1 MDILGIDVG
10 TVSVKY
16 TRWKGKKDKGEL
28 VSKGDYPY
36 QGDLDNLAVI
46 LSDIRIRESGNIETA
61 LSITSQEI
69 LKKTFT
75 IPILPREEIKEA
87 INWSASKI
95 VPMPLEEMVYEYVSL
110 GEIDE
115 RGIRKEE
122 VMFVGVS
129 RDYVNNILTL
139 LDRAGF
145 KDIVLVTDVGFIY
158 PPIIE
163 DRQDGSIAVVDIG
176 GRQTGIYIL
185 NKKKLRFVREIM
197 TASESFT
204 DVLISG
210 LGISYDEA
218 EEYKRE
224 NGFDDKS
231 NEFLNLPFERLIG
244 EIQRTFSVYNQ
255 KSPDMPIAKVYISGR
270 GAMVPNIIEKIRSS
284 LVEEVGHLDMP
295 VNVDDEFLPAY
306 VLCTRKESL
315 VNLLPPEIKI
325 REKEAIYKKWIRT
338 GTIGILALL
347 IILSLNVWS
356 NYEKSE
362 SSMKLLK
369 ASILNKKAQLKQIGG
384 TVSPSGYNELM
395 PLLGEIE
402 KKDNTFVLLLKYLS
416 SHLPKDV
423 FIKEIEF
430 GKERTIIPSSKDLR
444 KDALSQEAAR
454 PKDSPKETVKENGLK
469 ETTNDVAPND
479 IAQAAAVLS
488 GNDYVI
494 RLIGYIYGEADI
506 LESVLLSFIIML
518 DRSGFIQNV
527 KVSGKE
533 LKEIGKGKVMEFVIT
548 GRCSAYEI

>member
-16 TRWKGKKDKGEL
+16 TRWRGKKDKGEL

-36 QGDLDNLAVI
+36 QGDLDNLAII
-46 LSDIRIRESGNIETA
+46 LSDIKIREGGNIETA
-61 LSITSQEI
+61 LSITSQDI

-75 IPILPREEIKEA
+75 IPTLPKEEIKEA

-95 VPMPLEEMVYEYVSL
+95 VPMPLEEMVYEFVLL

-122 VMFVGVS
+122 VMFVGVQ
-129 RDYVNNILTL
+129 RDYVNNMLTL
-139 LDRAGF
+139 LDRTGF
-145 KDIVLVTDVGFIY
+145 KDIVLITDVGFIY
-158 PPIIE
+158 TPIIE
-163 DRQDGSIAVVDIG
+163 DRQDGSVAVVDIG

-185 NKKKLRFVREIM
+185 NRKKLRFVREIM

-210 LGISYDEA
+210 LGVSYDEA

-224 NGFDDKS
+224 KGFDDRS
-231 NEFLNLPFERLIG
+231 NEILSLPFERLIG
-244 EIQRTFSVYNQ
+244 EMQRTFSVYNQ
-255 KSPDMPIAKVYISGR
+255 KSPDMPIVKVYISGR
-270 GAMVPNIIEKIRSS
+270 GSMIPNIIEKIGNS
-284 LVEEVGHLDMP
+284 LVEEVGHLEMP
-295 VNVDDEFLPAY
+295 VNIDDEFLPAY

-356 NYEKSE
+356 NYSKPELSI
-362 SSMKLLK
+362 KLQK
-369 ASILNKKAQLKQIGG
+369 VSILNKQAQLKQIGG
-384 TVSPSGYNELM
+384 TISPSRYDELV
-395 PLLGEIE
+395 PLLSETQ
-402 KKDNTFVLLLKYLS
+402 KKDKTFVLLLKYLS

-423 FIKEIEF
+423 FIREIDF
-430 GKERTIIPSSKDLR
+430 AKERQIVPSSKDLR
-444 KDALSQEAAR
+444 KDASSQETMQV
-454 PKDSPKETVKENGLK
+454 KDAVKETVKESTQK
-469 ETTNDVAPND
+469 ETTNDGAPKD
-479 IAQAAAVLS
+479 LVQTTGPAF
-488 GNDYVI
+488 GNDYIVGI
-494 RLIGYIYGEADI
+494 KGYIYGEAEM
-506 LESVLLSFIIML
+506 LEPILLSFIIML

-527 KVSGKE
+527 KVSSKE
-533 LKEIGKGKVMEFVIT
+533 LKEIGNGKVMEFVIT